1 MYDPKNLSESV
12 IMPREDF
19 IELSTVAFDNHHVPS
34 ASERVGTTLQ
44 TTAVF
49 AGIAAAVT
57 AGSWGW
63 AKAITWREKKQH
75 ERELAKLQFEID
87 NNLKP

>member
-1 MYDPKNLSESV
+1 MSNDLSNSV

-19 IELSTVAFDNHHVPS
+19 IELSTAAFDNSHVPS
-34 ASERVGTTLQ
+34 VGERVGTTVQ
-44 TTAVF
+44 TTMVF

-63 AKAITWREKKQH
+63 AKAMEFLEEKRFQREM
-75 ERELAKLQFEID
+75 AKRQFEID
-87 NNLKP
+87 NVTK